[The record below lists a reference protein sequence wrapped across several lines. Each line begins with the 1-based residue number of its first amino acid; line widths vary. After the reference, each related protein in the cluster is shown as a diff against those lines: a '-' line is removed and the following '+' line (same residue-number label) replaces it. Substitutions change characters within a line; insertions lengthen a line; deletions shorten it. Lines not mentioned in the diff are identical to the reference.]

1 MIVTC
6 IYNRLEAHEDIN
18 NDFYKYYKWIEFNL
32 PMKLKEIDKLEI
44 WKMFCNIYQVYMF
57 VIHNNISFIITR
69 HHFYNVVK
77 LFTVFLW
84 SH

>member
-1 MIVTC
+1 MNV

-32 PMKLKEIDKLEI
+32 PMKLKEMDKPEI
-44 WKMFCNIYQVYMF
+44 WKMFCNIYQVLFHTCTKHVYY
-57 VIHNNISFIITR
+57 IAR
-69 HHFYNVVK
+69 HPFYNVVK
-77 LFTVFLW
+77 PFIVFLW